1 MFWNQSRSLSPGL
14 KKQAPYIGHTLGRAK
29 RETRPGMKSTC
40 WPGVRPFAHTR
51 CGKLGVE
58 RTQRFPGHTTTIF
71 EKNSHQPGDQEKVQ
85 ATIGSR
91 YSLRGNLSLKERVL
105 ALEREMF
112 RQAQEQEQEQAL
124 KRGGGEADRQPDMT
138 KGKNKVY
145 ILGEGSVA
153 QVRAGPTPFSSR
165 REVFI
170 PEHTTILSRRT
181 SSFQHQQQSPF
192 ILSVPHPRTLALNP
206 YLANWLLF

>member
-1 MFWNQSRSLSPGL
+1 
-14 KKQAPYIGHTLGRAK
+14 
-29 RETRPGMKSTC
+29 
-40 WPGVRPFAHTR
+40 
-51 CGKLGVE
+51 
-58 RTQRFPGHTTTIF
+58 
-71 EKNSHQPGDQEKVQ
+71 
-85 ATIGSR
+85 
-91 YSLRGNLSLKERVL
+91 
-105 ALEREMF
+105 
-112 RQAQEQEQEQAL
+112 
-124 KRGGGEADRQPDMT
+124 MT

-153 QVRAGPTPFSSR
+153 QGDEAEVVSEGESVDLVSSATEAGRASASVDSCIVVRAGPTPFSSR